1 MNKTVLRDFGKN
13 KLKMD
18 VYSFGFGIT
27 YIPIGQNK
35 IKQLDQATIHFLSTV
50 NIFSKKN
57 VGYNNMDVLKNRLYM
72 CTRVQSGSIPKIVC
86 ILSIKSAYLMFK
98 IVILFGTPTL

>member
-13 KLKMD
+13 KLNGCLQFWIWHYLHTNWSK
-18 VYSFGFGIT
+18 
-27 YIPIGQNK
+27 QN
-35 IKQLDQATIHFLSTV
+35 KQLDQATIHLLSTV

-72 CTRVQSGSIPKIVC
+72 CTRVPSGSIPKIVC
-86 ILSIKSAYLMFK
+86 ILSIKSAYT
-98 IVILFGTPTL
+98 I